1 MVEIQVSDSTIE
13 HNGMN
18 PDEQG
23 RGSLI
28 RKINW
33 NSQLFGVKKNMEM
46 FNVQQPRKT
55 IIESI
60 IVISTRRKTLWA
72 DTGEWNVILRID
84 DKDECITSN
93 VGKKQVEK

>member
-1 MVEIQVSDSTIE
+1 
-13 HNGMN
+13 
-18 PDEQG
+18 
-23 RGSLI
+23 
-28 RKINW
+28 
-33 NSQLFGVKKNMEM
+33 M

-84 DKDECITSN
+84 DKDECIMSN